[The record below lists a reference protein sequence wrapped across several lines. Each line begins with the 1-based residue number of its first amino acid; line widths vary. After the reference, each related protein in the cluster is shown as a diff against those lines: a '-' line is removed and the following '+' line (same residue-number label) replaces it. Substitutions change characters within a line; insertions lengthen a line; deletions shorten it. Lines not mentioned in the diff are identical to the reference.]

1 MAIVAER
8 TASPAALNE
17 RLVELVAEYHHDPL
31 GFVRVAYPWGEPNTL
46 LEGHDGPDHW
56 QTKFLKELGAE
67 VRRNAFDGRHP
78 VMPVLRAVSK
88 GHGVGGSVMAAW
100 LVDWIM
106 STRPHSQG
114 VVTANTSVQLETKT
128 WAAIRRWTKMCLT
141 SHWFEINSARMYHKH
156 YPESWFCTPQTCR
169 EENSEAFAGQHAAD
183 STSFY
188 VMDEDSSI
196 PAIIHEVA
204 EGGLTDGEPMMFRFG
219 NPTRNSGDFYECAF
233 GCQRDRWHPVV
244 VDSRESRFANQEL
257 IAAWIEEH
265 GEDSDFVRVRVRGL
279 PPRAS
284 DLQFIDQ
291 DRVWAAQKR
300 DVETFEDEPLIA
312 GVDFSGGGSAWN
324 IVRFRRGF
332 DARTVQPIRVPGE
345 ATRTDRSAFL
355 SVLANLMADR
365 TPGKKI
371 AAMFCDSAYG
381 APYVERLRAMG
392 YTNVFEVNF
401 GSTATPDSHC
411 ANMRAYMWKQG
422 REWLVYGAIPADDHR
437 LEADLCG
444 PGHHLDRRDRLVMES
459 KESMQKRGVASPDDG
474 DGHHLTFAAP
484 IAPKK
489 GANRKPKRRQRFA
502 GRGPTGGGLSWT
514 HLWWLVMAIGSG
526 ILC

>member
-1 MAIVAER
+1 MPVPG
-8 TASPAALNE
+8 TVDLDALQHQ
-17 RLVELVAEYHHDPL
+17 LIDVVEACHHDPL
-31 GFVRVAYPWGEPNTL
+31 EFVRVMYPWGEPGTL
-46 LEGHDGPDHW
+46 LEYHAGPDQW
-56 QTKFLKELGAE
+56 QAAFLESLGAE
-67 VRRNAFDGRHP
+67 VSRNGFDGQHP

-88 GHGVGGSVMAAW
+88 GHGVGGSVMVAW
-100 LVDWIM
+100 LVNWIM
-106 STRPHSQG
+106 STRPHAQG

-128 WAAIRRWTKMCLT
+128 WAAVRRWTKMCLT
-141 SHWFEINSARMYHKH
+141 SQWFEINSARMYHKH

-188 VMDEDSSI
+188 VFDEDSAI
-196 PAIIHEVA
+196 PPIIHEVA

-219 NPTRNSGDFYECAF
+219 NPTRNSGNFYECVF
-233 GCQRDRWHPVV
+233 GSQRDRWHPVV
-244 VDSRESRFANQEL
+244 VDARDSRFSNKEL
-257 IAAWIEEH
+257 IDAWIKEH

-291 DRVWAAQKR
+291 DRVWEAEQREVA
-300 DVETFEDEPLIA
+300 TFDDDPLIA

-332 DARTVQPIRVPGE
+332 DSRTWPPVRVPGE

-355 SVLANLMADR
+355 STLATLLAER
-365 TPGKKI
+365 PPGKKI
-371 AAMFCDSAYG
+371 TAMFCDSAYG

-401 GSTATPDSHC
+401 GAVVSPDEAHC
-411 ANMRAYMWKQG
+411 ANMRAYMWKAL
-422 REWLVYGAIPADDHR
+422 REWLAYGAIPVDDHR

-444 PGHHLDRRDRLVMES
+444 PGHHLDRKDRLVLES
-459 KESMQKRGVASPDDG
+459 KDSMQKRGVASPDDG
-474 DGHHLTFAAP
+474 DALALTFAAP
-484 IAPKK
+484 IVPRKHANPAKK
-489 GANRKPKRRQRFA
+489 KRQRFA
-502 GRGPTGGGLSWT
+502 GRGGRTDGLGWT
-514 HLWWLVMAIGSG
+514 H
-526 ILC
+526 